1 MYPNGPSGDLVL
13 NINVQDHNLFKRNG
27 FNIHTKKKIT
37 VTEAILGSTFE
48 VETIRGN
55 VKITMPPGIQ
65 NGEIRKIVDFGINK
79 LPPLQ
84 KQRGHHFVTFEVEI
98 PTRLSNEQKEL
109 FSEYAKIEDNIE
121 GTI

>member
-1 MYPNGPSGDLVL
+1 MWTNGPSGDLVIK
-13 NINVQDHNLFKRNG
+13 INVEDHEMFKRNG
-27 FNIHTKKKIT
+27 FNIHTKKMIT

-55 VKITMPPGIQ
+55 VRITMPPGIQ

-84 KQRGHHFVTFEVEI
+84 KQRGHHFVTFEVQI
-98 PTRLSNEQKEL
+98 PTNLTSKQKEI

-121 GTI
+121 ETY